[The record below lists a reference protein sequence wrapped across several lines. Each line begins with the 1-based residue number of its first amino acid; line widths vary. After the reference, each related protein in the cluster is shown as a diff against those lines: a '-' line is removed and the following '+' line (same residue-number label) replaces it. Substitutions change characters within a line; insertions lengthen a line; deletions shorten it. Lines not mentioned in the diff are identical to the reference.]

1 MEIIMI
7 SESKL
12 KLMLTREDLSTFD
25 LDGVHLDCGRLESKR
40 MLRNILKYLKEQV
53 GFQTDGCRVLVQLF
67 PSRDGGC
74 ELFITKMAEPSSC
87 EWSESAEEDWT
98 SDSAEGSE
106 SSGTHSVGVYSF
118 DRLEWLIPVCRRLM
132 EIGYA
137 GNSDA
142 YISDDHRFFLFLQ
155 STDSHRYLPLDEYS
169 FISEY
174 GREENCQAMRELLCE
189 HGRRLCAADA
199 VERLGVL

>member
-1 MEIIMI
+1 
-7 SESKL
+7 
-12 KLMLTREDLSTFD
+12 
-25 LDGVHLDCGRLESKR
+25 
-40 MLRNILKYLKEQV
+40 
-53 GFQTDGCRVLVQLF
+53 
-67 PSRDGGC
+67 
-74 ELFITKMAEPSSC
+74 
-87 EWSESAEEDWT
+87 
-98 SDSAEGSE
+98 
-106 SSGTHSVGVYSF
+106 
-118 DRLEWLIPVCRRLM
+118 M

-174 GREENCQAMRELLCE
+174 GREENCQAMREFLCE
-189 HGRRLCAADA
+189 HGRRLCAANA